1 MREEWYVVPARYAL
15 RLREVVDPPDS
26 HDDGIDNKDDVDESD
41 AVNLGP
47 DDDALIE
54 GLYAA
59 DFAADSEPHEPPPP
73 RHLPRKS
80 SGHLKR

>member
-15 RLREVVDPPDS
+15 SLREEDEDP
-26 HDDGIDNKDDVDESD
+26 HLAGLQAGDDVLLDGMHADIFDTVDTIDTIDTIDTDIDTDS
-41 AVNLGP
+41 GP
-47 DDDALIE
+47 LD
-54 GLYAA
+54 
-59 DFAADSEPHEPPPP
+59 PPPP